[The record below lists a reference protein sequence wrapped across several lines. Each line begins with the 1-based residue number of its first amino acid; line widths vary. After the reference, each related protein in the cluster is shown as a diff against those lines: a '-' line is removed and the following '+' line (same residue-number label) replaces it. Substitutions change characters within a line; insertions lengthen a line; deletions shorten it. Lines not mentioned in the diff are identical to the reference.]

1 MRPEIFKKCDQKY
14 VVLQTNIQT
23 VMKINFMIRPSKVK
37 RDGTCTIEASVFI
50 NGQRQ
55 NIFLDRSV
63 HPKQWNQKKQRAKQK
78 EINDYL
84 DSVTNRFFN
93 IENILLRENNLS
105 LQSFVEM
112 YKYGDKKATTLLTV
126 CERFLTEYEKKVKV
140 GEIVRQTLI
149 KYQTIY
155 RYIIRYVKSINR
167 SDILMS
173 DVNPSFCDG
182 FKVFLLG
189 HLTNNTTYKYI
200 KMYKKILS
208 YAVDSGYINRNPCL
222 VKMKKERLEYHPL
235 SIEQINTI
243 RNKPISNDRLSKVR
257 DLFVFQCYTGMA
269 YIDMATLSRND
280 IKDDKIVKYRHKTN
294 VKSVIPIF
302 DATKAI
308 LEKYDYALPV
318 LSNQRYNSYLKELG
332 DICNIPQSLHSHL
345 ARHTMATIM
354 LNNGISLPSIAKT
367 LGHSNT
373 RITEDIYAEMLD
385 KTVIEEV
392 MNLNNIL

>member
-1 MRPEIFKKCDQKY
+1 
-14 VVLQTNIQT
+14 
-23 VMKINFMIRPSKVK
+23 MKINFMIRPSKVK
-37 RDGTCTIEASVFI
+37 RDGTCTIEASIFI

-55 NIFLDRSV
+55 NIFLDRSIN
-63 HPKQWNQKKQRAKQK
+63 PKLWNQKKQTSKLK

-84 DSVTNRFFN
+84 DSVTNLFYN
-93 IENILLRENNLS
+93 IENTLLRENNLS
-105 LQSFVEM
+105 LHSFMDM
-112 YKYGDKKATTLLTV
+112 YRYGDRKTTTLLTV
-126 CERFLTEYEKKVKV
+126 CDIFLKEYEKKVKV
-140 GEIVRQTLI
+140 GEIVKQTLI
-149 KYQTIY
+149 KYRTIQS
-155 RYIIRYVKSINR
+155 YIVRYVKSINR

-208 YAVDSGYINRNPCL
+208 FAVDSGYINRNPCL

-235 SIEQINTI
+235 SVEQINTI
-243 RNKPISNDRLSKVR
+243 RNKPISNERLCKVR

-269 YIDMATLSRND
+269 YIDMATLSRSD
-280 IKDDKIVKYRHKTN
+280 IKENKIIKYRHKTN

-308 LEKYDYALPV
+308 LEKYDYTLPV

-332 DICNIPQSLHSHL
+332 DICNIPQTLHSHL

-354 LNNGISLPSIAKT
+354 LNNGISLPAIAKT

-392 MNLNNIL
+392 MNLNDILETKEG